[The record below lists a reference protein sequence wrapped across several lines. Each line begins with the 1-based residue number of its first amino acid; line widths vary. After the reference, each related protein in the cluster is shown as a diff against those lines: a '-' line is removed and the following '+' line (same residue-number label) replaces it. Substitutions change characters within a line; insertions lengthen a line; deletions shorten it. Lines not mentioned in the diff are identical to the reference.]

1 LNYLLQGLKEALKI
15 LATGDPEAYRIAL
28 VSIKI
33 ASTSTLLA
41 SLAAIPAGFWITF
54 ARFPGRKEVIA
65 FLRALLALPTVVVG
79 LFLYSLLSRSG
90 PLGELRLLYTQ
101 TAMVLGQLVLV
112 FPIVTMLTISA
123 LSGVDRRARPT
134 ATTLGATRFQSGL
147 TVMREGSFALI
158 AAVAAGFGRVF
169 GEVGVSMMLGGNIRY
184 YTRNLTTGIAF
195 QTSRGE
201 FSLGLALGFML
212 IAIALAINLLIRF
225 LEGRSSRSTA

>member
-1 LNYLLQGLKEALKI
+1 MSYLLQGLKEAFKV

-33 ASTSTLLA
+33 ASISTLLA
-41 SLAAIPAGFWITF
+41 SIGAIPTGFWITF
-54 ARFPGRKEVIA
+54 ARFRGRREVIA
-65 FLRALLALPTVVVG
+65 VLRALLALPTVVVG

-90 PLGELRLLYTQ
+90 PFGELRLLYTQ

-112 FPIVTMLTISA
+112 FPIVTMLTVTA
-123 LSGVDRRARPT
+123 LTGVDRRARPT
-134 ATTLGATRFQSGL
+134 AITLGASRLQSGL
-147 TVMREGSFALI
+147 AVMREGSFALV
-158 AAVAAGFGRVF
+158 AAIAAGFGRVF
-169 GEVGVSMMLGGNIRY
+169 GEVGVSMMLGGNIRN

-201 FSLGLALGFML
+201 FSLGLALGFIL
-212 IAIALAINLLIRF
+212 LTIALAINLLIRF